1 MTKVLTLRQKT
12 IKINCWGM
20 YEFIR
25 GTVVE
30 RNPASLIIESGG
42 IGYFINISLNTY
54 SKLSPKKEE
63 LLFLHLAIR
72 EDAHILYG
80 FADKEERTLF
90 RNLISVNGVGAST
103 AMLMLSSLNPDEI
116 ATAVTT
122 ENVNVL
128 KGVKGIGAKT
138 AQRIIIDLKDKL
150 GKIHETD
157 QILLSPNNTIRNE
170 SLSALVMLGF
180 VKRDAEKIV
189 TKIIQEQPES
199 TVESVIKQAL
209 KRL

>member
-1 MTKVLTLRQKT
+1 
-12 IKINCWGM
+12 M

-25 GTVVE
+25 GIIAE
-30 RNPASLIIESGG
+30 RNPASIVIETGG
-42 IGYFINISLNTY
+42 IGYLIKISLNTY
-54 SKLSPKKEE
+54 SKLAAKKED
-63 LLFLHLAIR
+63 LLFLHLAVR

-80 FADKEERTLF
+80 FADKAERTLF
-90 RNLISVNGVGAST
+90 RNLISVNGVGAGT

-122 ENVNVL
+122 ENVTVL

-157 QILLSPNNTIRNE
+157 QILLSPDNTIRNE

-180 VKRDAEKIV
+180 VKGDAEKIV
-189 TKIIQEQPES
+189 SKILQEQPGA
-199 TVESVIKQAL
+199 TVESVIKLAL

>member
-1 MTKVLTLRQKT
+1 
-12 IKINCWGM
+12 M
-20 YEFIR
+20 YEFIK
-25 GTVVE
+25 GAVADL
-30 RNPASLIIESGG
+30 NPASIVVEAAG

-54 SKLSPKKEE
+54 SKLNGKKEVKI
-63 LLFLHLAIR
+63 LLHQSVR

-80 FADKEERTLF
+80 FADKSERDLF

-103 AMLMLSSLNPDEI
+103 AIMMLSSLNSEEVVAAI
-116 ATAVTT
+116 TT

-150 GKIHETD
+150 GKISETSQNLIMPD
-157 QILLSPNNTIRNE
+157 NTIQIE
-170 SLSALVMLGF
+170 ALSALVMLGF
-180 VKRDAEKIV
+180 TKKDAEKAV
-189 TKIIQEQPES
+189 SKILQEQPGAAL
-199 TVESVIKQAL
+199 ESVIKKAL

>member
-1 MTKVLTLRQKT
+1 
-12 IKINCWGM
+12 M

-25 GTVVE
+25 GTIAE
-30 RNPASLIIESGG
+30 LSPANIVIETSG
-42 IGYFINISLNTY
+42 IGYFVNISLNTY
-54 SKLSPKKEE
+54 SKLNGKKDAK
-63 LLFLHLAIR
+63 LLLHQTVR

-80 FADKEERTLF
+80 FSDKGERDLF

-103 AMLMLSSLNPDEI
+103 AIMMFSSLNPDELVS
-116 ATAVTT
+116 AVTT
-122 ENVNVL
+122 ENVAVL

-150 GKIHETD
+150 GKLSESS
-157 QILLSPNNTIRNE
+157 QISVFADNTIRNE
-170 SLSALVMLGF
+170 ALSALVMLGF
-180 VKRDAEKIV
+180 IKRDTEKIV
-189 TKIIQEQPES
+189 TKILQEQPES